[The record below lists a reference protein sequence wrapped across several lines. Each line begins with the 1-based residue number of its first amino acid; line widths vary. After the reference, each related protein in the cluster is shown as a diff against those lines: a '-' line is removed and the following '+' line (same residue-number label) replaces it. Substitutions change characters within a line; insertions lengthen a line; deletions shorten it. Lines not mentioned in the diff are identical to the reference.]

1 VKKKTRKQE
10 EEQHEAVLHALQQK
24 HPFYCFSSLSFSVAI
39 SGAHQ
44 QSMTT
49 IGTPPMP
56 LVVTLTSSKF

>member
-1 VKKKTRKQE
+1 MHYNKNTPSIVF
-10 EEQHEAVLHALQQK
+10 L
-24 HPFYCFSSLSFSVAI
+24 SLSFSIAI